1 MTLVKF
7 SPLENLFCYLFA
19 WPLRGCG
26 VAKVNSPSQ
35 IKGISSSANPNGDKK
50 KSFLIHWESF
60 PALPPRVPAS
70 GVAAL
75 RLCLDS
81 VEAQVYLPAPWQR
94 EGKAQKAPPPLCSS
108 LDQVSL
114 ITSGRGRIAP
124 VTAWDGQTLKSS
136 HSQLHIIWHTEPQS
150 YMPECHWWSLFV
162 TGLMI
167 FSSKS
172 ANKRWLGM
180 AYFYCELKRS
190 LILSLLKFLCV
201 SLTTEEQNPKWVGNF
216 LLKHSL

>member
-1 MTLVKF
+1 MFYSWLISIYSSLIYFSLKLQNMTLVKF

-35 IKGISSSANPNGDKK
+35 IKGVSSSANPNGDK

-94 EGKAQKAPPPLCSS
+94 EGKAQKAPLLQLTWPGLFDNIWQGQDCTSDSMRWTDIKVLS
-108 LDQVSL
+108 LTARHHLTHRASISYARVSL
-114 ITSGRGRIAP
+114 MISLCYGSDDIF
-124 VTAWDGQTLKSS
+124 Q
-136 HSQLHIIWHTEPQS
+136 Q
-150 YMPECHWWSLFV
+150 EC
-162 TGLMI
+162 
-167 FSSKS
+167 
-172 ANKRWLGM
+172 
-180 AYFYCELKRS
+180 
-190 LILSLLKFLCV
+190 
-201 SLTTEEQNPKWVGNF
+201 Q
-216 LLKHSL
+216 

>member
-1 MTLVKF
+1 MFYSWLISIYSSLIYFSLKLQNMTLVKF

-35 IKGISSSANPNGDKK
+35 IKGVSSSANPNGDK

-60 PALPPRVPAS
+60 PALLPRVPAS

-94 EGKAQKAPPPLCSS
+94 EGKAQKAPLLQLTWPGLFDNIWQGQDCTSDSMRWTNIKVLS
-108 LDQVSL
+108 LTAPHHLTHRASISYARVSL
-114 ITSGRGRIAP
+114 MISLCYGSDDIF
-124 VTAWDGQTLKSS
+124 Q
-136 HSQLHIIWHTEPQS
+136 Q
-150 YMPECHWWSLFV
+150 EC
-162 TGLMI
+162 
-167 FSSKS
+167 
-172 ANKRWLGM
+172 
-180 AYFYCELKRS
+180 
-190 LILSLLKFLCV
+190 
-201 SLTTEEQNPKWVGNF
+201 Q
-216 LLKHSL
+216 

>member
-1 MTLVKF
+1 MRKF
-7 SPLENLFCYLFA
+7 PSVTPPESRHQALLHS
-19 WPLRGCG
+19 GC
-26 VAKVNSPSQ
+26 VWTVLKPKC
-35 IKGISSSANPNGDKK
+35 IFLHPDRERERLKK
-50 KSFLIHWESF
+50 
-60 PALPPRVPAS
+60 PPF
-70 GVAAL
+70 
-75 RLCLDS
+75 
-81 VEAQVYLPAPWQR
+81 
-94 EGKAQKAPPPLCSS
+94 CSS

-150 YMPECHWWSLFV
+150 HMPECHWWSLFL